1 MTLQHDQATRM
12 TARVA
17 PYREAIQ
24 AARRA
29 GFTWRDIGK
38 ILGVKDPNRLRW
50 AVGHCE
56 RYEAEQIPLPT
67 PEPESTPA
75 VATATART
83 ATAAPKAVDTAPT
96 TGKVLF
102 NSLPKIGGK

>member
-1 MTLQHDQATRM
+1 MALHATRM

-17 PYREAIQ
+17 PYREAIK

-29 GFTWRDIGK
+29 GFTWRDIARA
-38 ILGVKDPNRLRW
+38 LGVEDPNRLRW

-67 PEPESTPA
+67 PEPEPTPEQ
-75 VATATART
+75 
-83 ATAAPKAVDTAPT
+83 KNTAP
-96 TGKVLF
+96 
-102 NSLPKIGGK
+102 SLPQESAGSAKQQPSSTIKRISL

>member
-1 MTLQHDQATRM
+1 MALHATRM

-17 PYREAIQ
+17 PYREAIK

-29 GFTWRDIGK
+29 GFTWRDIARA
-38 ILGVKDPNRLRW
+38 LGVEDPNRLRW

-67 PEPESTPA
+67 PEPEPT
-75 VATATART
+75 
-83 ATAAPKAVDTAPT
+83 TAAQKVPT
-96 TGKVLF
+96 KTTQPNPRPTVEDQDAFVNKNLI
-102 NSLPKIGGK
+102 P